1 MKKVVF
7 CRMFLGFI
15 LILLSSCVGEIYET
29 SQSLIKSSEFQNEKK
44 IFEKR
49 LGGKH
54 LCPDIGVSDLIISDN
69 LKPSKDCLYPSS
81 KFVIN
86 YDNLFAGAELRQ
98 SFNTLKVIQVIP
110 SGFIINAEYFDN
122 RIFHKTSSDRI
133 SFIVKSDEQDV
144 VDGEY
149 LDPNSNWNLY
159 EYKGVHHIDSRT
171 VHSFRKISNKELLE
185 HKKDLKIYGVFKE
198 FFIEKGL
205 WTLLK
210 KIDELKK

>member
-1 MKKVVF
+1 M
-7 CRMFLGFI
+7 GFI

-86 YDNLFAGAELRQ
+86 YGNLINFFITGAELRQ
-98 SFNTLKVIQVIP
+98 SFNTLKVAQVMP

-122 RIFHKTSSDRI
+122 RAFGKTSSDRI
-133 SFIVKSDEQDV
+133 SFIEKSDESDV

-159 EYKGVHHIDSRT
+159 EYKGVHKIDFQT
-171 VHSFRKISNKELLE
+171 VHSFRKISNKEILE

-205 WTLLK
+205 WSQLK
-210 KIDELKK
+210 QAEDSKK